1 MIDYQNITDNEIK
14 RIVACA
20 ADPAAQVLILKD
32 LTGKSVA
39 DIKRAAGMPLTEED
53 KASEECLNKWRGW
66 SESDI
71 QYLKDNEEKS
81 LREQAA
87 ELGRSVAG
95 IYNMRRNLGIV
106 TKPTWDKRST
116 DRLIRLYNKGLPQKE
131 IAEKMGKTLGSVTGK
146 ISYLKQQNK
155 LD

>member
-20 ADPAAQVLILKD
+20 ADPAAQVLILRD
-32 LTGKSVA
+32 LTGKTVP
-39 DIKRAAGMPLTEED
+39 DIKRAAGMLLTEED

-66 SESDI
+66 SKSDI
-71 QYLKDNEEKS
+71 QYLKDNKEKS

-87 ELGRSVAG
+87 KLGRSVAG

-106 TKPTWDKRST
+106 TQAKWDKKTT
-116 DRLIRLYNKGLPQKE
+116 DKLIRLYKKGVTRHE
-131 IAEKMGKTLGSVTGK
+131 IAKKLGKTYGSVAGK
-146 ISYLKQQNK
+146 IGYLKEQNK
-155 LD
+155 L